1 MGLSNLMGDNNGE
14 TELTG
19 DVAVEPEEEL
29 IARHRREKK
38 DLQAKIQALKKTATK
53 GDKKKKKDVA
63 EEIAKIEKELTEK
76 HEVELKELK
85 ESHAPVEVTELCE
98 KLEEDLVVEKEI
110 RVTKAQKKKK
120 KKKSQ
125 ERERENMIIEQ
136 EKANLHGARHTETE
150 KIKKLLAA
158 KTLTFYEVP
167 SDGNCMY
174 VAILHQ

>member
-1 MGLSNLMGDNNGE
+1 MGATGKMGLDCQHFQTPIAQLNLINWPAKLINSERIVLLSNLMGDNNGE

-76 HEVELKELK
+76 HEV
-85 ESHAPVEVTELCE
+85 
-98 KLEEDLVVEKEI
+98 
-110 RVTKAQKKKK
+110 
-120 KKKSQ
+120 
-125 ERERENMIIEQ
+125 
-136 EKANLHGARHTETE
+136 
-150 KIKKLLAA
+150 
-158 KTLTFYEVP
+158 
-167 SDGNCMY
+167 
-174 VAILHQ
+174 